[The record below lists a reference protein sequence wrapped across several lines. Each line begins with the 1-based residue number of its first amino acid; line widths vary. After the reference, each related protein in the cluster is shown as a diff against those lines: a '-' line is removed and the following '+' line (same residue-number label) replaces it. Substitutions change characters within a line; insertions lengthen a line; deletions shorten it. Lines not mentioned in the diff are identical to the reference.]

1 MYYIRTLYSKVK
13 MRIKEEKMKE
23 NIRRKLKRGAL
34 QLKILQEHLTLRFIH
49 SKEIF
54 LNRHTYKDQ

>member
-1 MYYIRTLYSKVK
+1 